1 MGALSDTP
9 RMPPEEAGEAAYRYG
24 VVFAIVLAVV
34 VVTILSGDGDA
45 SRALSFALVGL
56 ALMVA
61 VTTAREPSA
70 VRRRRRVVS
79 ITATV
84 LITLGIAVGFVR
96 RDATFALTAL
106 VTLAIPVTLGRG
118 LLRLVRERGAT
129 LQAVAGALA
138 IYLLIGLA
146 FASAVG
152 FVAAIESTPYFA
164 QGTSGS
170 VSDDVYYSFTVMTTT
185 GLGDFTAAHH
195 VGRALAVIEMLIG
208 QLYLVTVIGILIG
221 RRVGRD
227 Q

>member
-34 VVTILSGDGDA
+34 VVTILSGDGDG

-106 VTLAIPVTLGRG
+106 MTLAIPVTLGRG

-170 VSDDVYYSFTVMTTT
+170 LSDDVYYSFTVMTTT

-195 VGRALAVIEMLIG
+195 VGRALAVIEMLTG